1 MGLGSRWESDR
12 NPVGAG
18 REQDEE
24 IGPVQTSTV
33 HHDSETCNVRAVY
46 YCVTVKSRK
55 IARETDRFI
64 MLHCHTD

>member
-1 MGLGSRWESDR
+1 LGLGPVLAVAGGSQTESSCGSGWESDR
-12 NPVGAG
+12 KPVGAG

-46 YCVTVKSRK
+46 YCVTPY
-55 IARETDRFI
+55 
-64 MLHCHTD
+64 